1 MAIYSTLP
9 IAGINLTQT
18 FPSTA
23 QVTVGPLGLETFASD
38 GRLYVFGHAAS
49 AAALSAGTTVT
60 VNSAFS
66 IAASS
71 AGSYLVGSA
80 GLDASSYGWVSK
92 ASV

>member
-38 GRLYVFGHAAS
+38 GRLYVFGRAAS
-49 AAALSAGTTVT
+49 AALSAGTTVT

>member
-49 AAALSAGTTVT
+49 AALSAGTTVT